1 MPCRRKNGGDTD
13 IHIIC
18 LFICSF
24 LFSFCNK
31 PPSVLADFLVQQ
43 ITQVSAFSMFH
54 MKSMTSKKHNTI
66 CNTLSRIA
74 PG

>member
-1 MPCRRKNGGDTD
+1 MEVT
-13 IHIIC
+13 
-18 LFICSF
+18 LTSTLYAFSFALF